1 MKKFPTKMFIYFKFV
16 RNSTHFKKTKMEE
29 GEPIS
34 KRPKMASEKV
44 SFSKYGV
51 QVVVMGP

>member
-1 MKKFPTKMFIYFKFV
+1 MFIYFKFV